1 MLQLDR
7 VVKKYQNHMALRG
20 LTCAVSR
27 GQVVGLLGA
36 NGAGKSTA
44 MNMIAGYFAPTSG
57 MISWDGT
64 NIAHL
69 GAAYQN
75 EVGYLPEIPPLHPE
89 LTVRESMEY
98 ACGLKRIRRDKR
110 RAHIEQ
116 LCEMTGVA
124 DRMNMTTR
132 SLSKGYKQRV
142 GLAQAL
148 VGDPGLIIL
157 DEPTAGLD
165 PEQIIAVRELIRE
178 LGKQHAVILSSHIL
192 SEIDDICASLL
203 ILRRGEMVASG
214 TIAEI
219 AARVPRQEHRLRVR
233 TSGERAREAL
243 CALPG
248 VTDVQALPPRE
259 QGWQEWLVR
268 PPADVA
274 APGSPALSCVQARLR
289 MLYPMDVDLEDI
301 FMKLMQGEA
310 EPCEA

>member
-7 VVKKYQNHMALRG
+7 VVKKYQRYTALDG

-36 NGAGKSTA
+36 NGAGKSTT
-44 MNMIAGYFAPTSG
+44 MNMVAGYFAPTSG
-57 MISWDGT
+57 VISWDGT
-64 NIAHL
+64 DIAKL
-69 GAAYQN
+69 GAAYQS

-89 LTVRESMEY
+89 LTVRESLEY
-98 ACGLKRIRRDKR
+98 VCGLKRIRWDKR

-132 SLSKGYKQRV
+132 SLSKGYRQRV

-178 LGKQHAVILSSHIL
+178 LGKRHAVILSSHIL
-192 SEIDDICASLL
+192 SEIDDVCASLV
-203 ILRRGEMVASG
+203 ILRKGKMVASG
-214 TIAEI
+214 TLAEI

-233 TSGERAREAL
+233 TSGDGAREAL
-243 CALPG
+243 AALPE
-248 VTDVQALPPRE
+248 VTDVQMLPPRE

-268 PPADVA
+268 SRADIAVQV
-274 APGSPALSCVQARLR
+274 PRALAQRQAELR
-289 MLYPMDVDLEDI
+289 MLYPLDVDLEDI

-310 EPCEA
+310 EVCEA